1 MRKCSTLL
9 WLLLTFPAAL
19 LAQTHERQ
27 TDDSAVLNQPLIPVS
42 KQTLLS
48 NIDVIAN
55 MQMSFQ
61 NEFDEG
67 TYQRSR
73 FVMNQ
78 FRLEIRGKVHDKVYF
93 RFRDR
98 YTRGVVPQSIDNISR
113 STDLAFLR
121 FDPNESWSIYA
132 GKLCADWGGFEFDA
146 NPIEIYEYS
155 DIIEYAD
162 NFLVGAGVSYMLP
175 DKENQFTLQVLNSRT
190 ASFHELYD
198 TTALP
203 GIREAR
209 FPFAGVFNWRGNF
222 GKFSTLWSYSLFR
235 EADSEYM
242 NYLALGNQF
251 KTGKFQIQY
260 DFKWSRESLDRK
272 GIISGFTDNVGIKT
286 ARRARY
292 MSHWVRLDWHL
303 SGKVNLFFVGM
314 MDDAY
319 WKPGGTNLPS
329 NNSTNKL
336 RTAWGYIPG
345 VEVYPFKN
353 LNLKVFGTF
362 IGRKYVYTD
371 YAKSNL
377 GMANTDNYRASIGII
392 SPLVIL

>member
-1 MRKCSTLL
+1 MTKSRTLL
-9 WLLLTFPAAL
+9 WLLLMAPAAL
-19 LAQTHERQ
+19 LAQVQERQ
-27 TDDSAVLNQPLIPVS
+27 MDDTTVMSEPLIPVS
-42 KQTLLS
+42 KQSLLS
-48 NIDVIAN
+48 NVDVIAN

-61 NEFDEG
+61 NEFEEG

-132 GKLCADWGGFEFDA
+132 GKMCADWGGYEFDA

-155 DIIEYAD
+155 DIVEYAD

-175 DKENQFTLQVLNSRT
+175 DRQNQFTFQLLNSRT
-190 ASFHELYD
+190 ASFNELYD
-198 TTALP
+198 TLALP
-203 GIREAR
+203 GVKSAR
-209 FPFAGVFNWRGNF
+209 FPFASVLNWRGNF

-235 EADSEYM
+235 EAEDEYM

-251 KTGKFQIQY
+251 STKKFQIQY
-260 DFKWSRESLDRK
+260 DFKWSREALDRK
-272 GIISGFTDNVGIKT
+272 GIISSITDNAGIKH
-286 ARRARY
+286 AYRARY
-292 MSHWVRLDWHL
+292 MSHWVRMDWHL
-303 SGKVNLFFVGM
+303 SSKVNLFVVGM

-319 WKPGGTNLPS
+319 WSPKGTSLPD
-329 NNSTNKL
+329 NASTVKM

-371 YAKSNL
+371 YAKSNF
-377 GMANTDNYRASIGII
+377 GSVNTDNYRASIGII

>member
-1 MRKCSTLL
+1 MKRSCTLL
-9 WLLLTFPAAL
+9 WLVLLMPAAL
-19 LAQTHERQ
+19 MAQIHERQ
-27 TDDSAVLNQPLIPVS
+27 TDDTSILHVPLIPVS
-42 KQTLLS
+42 KQSLLS
-48 NIDVIAN
+48 NVDVIAN

-61 NEFDEG
+61 NEFEEG

-98 YTRGVVPQSIDNISR
+98 YTRGVVPQTIDNISR

-121 FDPNESWSIYA
+121 FDPNDKWSIYA
-132 GKLCADWGGFEFDA
+132 GKLCADWGGYEFDA

-162 NFLVGAGVSYMLP
+162 NFLVGTGVSYMLP
-175 DKENQFTLQVLNSRT
+175 DRENQFTIQLLNSRT
-190 ASFHELYD
+190 ASFTELYD
-198 TTALP
+198 TTAIP
-203 GIREAR
+203 GVQPAK

-222 GKFSTLWSYSLFR
+222 GKFSTLWSYSIFR

-251 KTGKFQIQY
+251 TTKKFQIQY
-260 DFKWSRESLDRK
+260 DFKWSREALDRK
-272 GIISGFTDNVGIKT
+272 GIVSSITDNAGIKH
-286 ARRARY
+286 AFRARY
-292 MSHWVRLDWHL
+292 MSHWTRLDFHL
-303 SGKVNLFFVGM
+303 SKKVNLFFVGM
-314 MDDAY
+314 VDDAY
-319 WKPGGTNLPS
+319 WKPSGTNLPD
-329 NNSTNKL
+329 NTSTVKL

-345 VEVYPFKN
+345 VEVYPFNN

-371 YAKSNL
+371 YAKSNF
-377 GMANTDNYRASIGII
+377 GMTNTDNYRISVGII